1 METVHALPVMVQP
14 TFESQ
19 QRAGAH
25 CNTDRRNHGGKH
37 DSKERDAH
45 ERSLKVSR
53 DVPMTDLIPSPRI
66 SYLLRLLCMFITKQY
81 LANS

>member
-25 CNTDRRNHGGKH
+25 CNTDRRNHGGEH

-45 ERSLKVSR
+45 EKVSR
-53 DVPMTDLIPSPRI
+53 DVPMTDLLLSPRV
-66 SYLLRLLCMFITKQY
+66 SYLLRLLCIFITKQ
-81 LANS
+81 